1 MGASQTSSPPPSF
14 LSQPWLTHVGDTPEN
29 AKAIYKYRTFCKP
42 AEICVGIVANIHL
55 HIPTLLKESD
65 DFRIDDLDT
74 ADDVID
80 LSRDKD
86 EVPTLLESVS
96 D

>member
-1 MGASQTSSPPPSF
+1 MRWLVVGGATGGF
-14 LSQPWLTHVGDTPEN
+14 WRR
-29 AKAIYKYRTFCKP
+29 A
-42 AEICVGIVANIHL
+42 
-55 HIPTLLKESD
+55 KESD